1 MAKHQSFFI
10 FFITFVVIFLVET
23 YESKMVEENLA
34 AQGWIN
40 ARATFYG
47 DNNGGGTMQGACGYG
62 DLFKQGYGL
71 ETAALST
78 ALFNKGSTCGACFQ
92 IMCVNGPNNACHS
105 GQVITVTATNLCP
118 PDSKKTSQSWCN
130 PPQQHFDLTMP
141 MFTKIAE
148 YKAGVVPVVYRRVTC
163 QKKGGLKF
171 DIKGNSNLIIVLVFN
186 VGGVGDVV
194 NVKIKGSKTGWVP
207 MKRNW
212 GQNWQTPVQLGGQ
225 SLSFQVQTSDGKLV
239 QSDNVAPA
247 NWQFGQTFE
256 AKNNF

>member
-1 MAKHQSFFI
+1 MAIHQSFFI
-10 FFITFVVIFLVET
+10 LFITFVAIFLVET
-23 YESKMVEENLA
+23 YESKKVERNLA

-40 ARATFYG
+40 AHATFYG
-47 DNNGGGTMQGACGYG
+47 DMRGGGTMQGACGYG

-71 ETAALST
+71 ETTAVST

-92 IMCVNGPNNACHS
+92 IMCVNAPKACHP
-105 GQVITVTATNLCP
+105 GQVVTVTATNLCP
-118 PDSKKTSQSWCN
+118 PNSKKTNDGWCN

-141 MFTKIAE
+141 MFIKIAE
-148 YKAGVVPVVYRRVTC
+148 QKAGVVPVVYRRVTC

-171 DIKGNSNLIIVLVFN
+171 EIKGNSNWILVLVFN

-194 NVKIKGSKTGWVP
+194 NVKIKGSKTGWLP
-207 MKRNW
+207 MARNW
-212 GQNWQTPVQLGGQ
+212 GQNWQPSVQLGGQ